1 MPESLAG
8 FHSELSVPDLLPQ
21 KRMRTRSPIQIRVEY
36 FGNVEREI
44 EADEIRLLHRAEH
57 GHAGTRSFPDHD
69 VDGLGVADTGGNKR
83 NGLSFERVLQAVA
96 DKTRH
101 VAAHM
106 HRCLPGIA
114 QQL

>member
-1 MPESLAG
+1 MRAPGPSL
-8 FHSELSVPDLLPQ
+8 
-21 KRMRTRSPIQIRVEY
+21 
-36 FGNVEREI
+36 
-44 EADEIRLLHRAEH
+44 
-57 GHAGTRSFPDHD
+57 DHD

-114 QQL
+114 QQLHGRPQNLGAGLFALDHLHERDKVRRVPKMRAGDALAVLEMTPDLGGRNGR